1 MSWGDAMSTFD
12 FLSVLFSVVVGL
24 ALTEILQGFRALIH
38 ARRRVTIYGPAI
50 LWGALMILI
59 VAQAWWG
66 MFAMR
71 NLTRW
76 NFAMYG
82 SVVLQITL
90 MYLAAGV
97 CMPEIPAKGA
107 VDMKTDYF
115 AHKSWFFGLVA
126 TTVAA
131 TILKDY
137 ILIGHMTSGPNLVFL
152 LIYCAAAIIAAW
164 SNASW
169 YHRILAPVAAIGI
182 LVYTA
187 LLSFRL

>member
-1 MSWGDAMSTFD
+1 MSTFD

-38 ARRRVTIYGPAI
+38 ARQRVTIYWPAI

-71 NLTRW
+71 NLTHW

-97 CMPEIPAKGA
+97 CMPEIAAKEP
-107 VDMKTDYF
+107 VDMRANYF
-115 AHKSWFFGLVA
+115 SHKSWFFGLVA
-126 TTVAA
+126 ATVGA
-131 TILKDY
+131 TIAKDY
-137 ILIGHMTSGPNLVFL
+137 VLIGHMTSGPNLVFL
-152 LIYCAAAIIAAW
+152 LIYCAASVVAAW